1 MEKNRKN
8 IMIVSYIMFAYM
20 GIAFLS
26 QGALKLEIAK
36 SFGITT
42 SELQYLFT
50 IFSTASM
57 IMVVSNKFLLEK
69 ISIKTEILASS
80 LSILIGVFLM
90 VLSTNT
96 NFLMIGLTLGGLGIG
111 IYISLASY
119 LIINTFSEDR
129 NRKLNFLHFTYSL
142 SAVLTPMIAAILIG
156 LNLSWNIVYIILLS
170 FVVFVMILGAKTD
183 FREITPKKEEV
194 EVKSESKWGI
204 RVYLSALLLFLYVF
218 SEMIF
223 SYWIVEYMIDKGA
236 RGGEAKISLSIFWL
250 FIAIGRFLVG
260 KYGNKFKVSDIVVFL
275 LTVSFISYFSLMF
288 LDGVFGIYV
297 LVGIL
302 GLGFS
307 SLYPSIVS
315 LGTEDKKNVSPSL
328 MTFIMMS
335 GSIGGIAYSP
345 ISGWINSNYTIEI
358 TMGVGVITTLSML
371 LIGIILKLKNK

>member
-69 ISIKTEILASS
+69 ISIKMEILASS

-358 TMGVGVITTLSML
+358 TMGVGVITTLLML

>member
-69 ISIKTEILASS
+69 ISIKMEILASS

-358 TMGVGVITTLSML
+358 TMGVGVITTLLML
-371 LIGIILKLKNK
+371 LIGVILKLKNK